1 MNQTT
6 KSSLSAAQA
15 QLVQL
20 LQAVNFGRVEAL
32 QVTQGQPSFDPP
44 PRVIQ
49 KLKFGGGEN
58 GPRTEFGYSDFR
70 LKHGVIELLELISNI
85 EKGEIRSIEIRF
97 GLPCTVELEWQHHA
111 GTAGNLPPAT
121 RPGSKPNERHDD
133 TD

>member
-1 MNQTT
+1 MNQPT

-58 GPRTEFGYSDFR
+58 GPRAEFGYSDFR
-70 LKHGVIELLELISNI
+70 LKHGVVELLELISSI

-97 GLPCTVELEWQHHA
+97 GLPCTVEFE
-111 GTAGNLPPAT
+111 
-121 RPGSKPNERHDD
+121 
-133 TD
+133 